1 MSTTSVMHVLN
12 LGCFWSLDIPYTY
25 IEYILNHIGAA
36 DTHFYALGKGHRC
49 LLHFNESIS
58 SLPMD
63 DVTSQ
68 KVRAFTI

>member
-36 DTHFYALGKGHRC
+36 DTLEKIEAL
-49 LLHFNESIS
+49 
-58 SLPMD
+58 LPWNVPLERVEKKQD
-63 DVTSQ
+63 QLKSD
-68 KVRAFTI
+68 K